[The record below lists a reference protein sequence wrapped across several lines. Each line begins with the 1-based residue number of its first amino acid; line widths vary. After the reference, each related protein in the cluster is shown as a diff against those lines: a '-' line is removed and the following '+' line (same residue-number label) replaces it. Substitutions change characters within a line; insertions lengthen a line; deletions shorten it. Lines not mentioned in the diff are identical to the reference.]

1 MKKLLLSFSI
11 LFIVSCGGG
20 GGGGVP
26 FALTL
31 VAGIFTTNEDTSLS
45 GSIGATANEVVTLSY
60 SITTPPSNGT
70 LTLASG
76 GSFTYEP
83 SANFNGSDSFAYSVT
98 ASEKTITKA
107 GSASITITAV
117 NDAPSIS
124 ITQIT
129 PDDYTAYPLL
139 ISSTG
144 LIEVA
149 LTLDDIDNENT
160 ELTLE
165 ASSTEGAVTLTYD
178 SSASMTS
185 ATIDISQIALAGKV
199 DITFSISD
207 GVESVSDTMKFWYA
221 KQETIKDTGND
232 MVYTFFGD
240 QEDTKRKMNKV
251 IAIDALATEAL
262 VLNARNALKEFKRF
276 IGENGLNEI
285 INDYMNILV
294 VETPVGEAS
303 GLGVKIHGSGE
314 CSGESRDDDMYCFE
328 NDFISA
334 LRTYLGN
341 YFDDID
347 DISIITGVD
356 GRGTAKFSERI
367 SIQNLTDDD
376 DFYTNAL
383 LRTLKHEF
391 GHTLA
396 QLGDEYN
403 SDFTRG
409 DIECVDETDTYDYP
423 CQIMDLNPN
432 TTSQQTPE
440 VVRWKHLIDDVTNTN
455 GFHNNLETGIGMYE
469 GTYTGP
475 KTYRPSFENIMAGSY
490 DTKNPT
496 DARSYYNFQTP
507 ELVGNAWDQVGQE
520 AFVIEMLK
528 RQGLHDISAAFDD
541 DSNIIVTTT
550 LSVDSSVYD
559 INWYI
564 DGALDASLKNSLS
577 IVLERKTTGY
587 SSAAVRV
594 SEITQKHLK
603 SIDDAN
609 TFRDV
614 YEGVFSDRSI
624 VYCSIFGIDDY
635 SSEPGYED
643 SYCKPSARAYLD
655 GGSNTVVVDPD
666 VPSLMSNSNIRY
678 FYERSG
684 LGAQFGIDWSKF

>member
-221 KQETIKDTGND
+221 KKQITEDDNN
-232 MVYTFFGD
+232 VYTLFGNNSD
-240 QEDTKRKMNKV
+240 SLRKSNKV
-251 IAIDALATEAL
+251 IIFDSLADNSILKA
-262 VLNARNALKEFKRF
+262 ARGGLKEFVRF
-276 IGENGLNEI
+276 IGEND
-285 INDYMNILV
+285 INQFIDKYFNILMIEYPV
-294 VETPVGEAS
+294 GSSSSLGVETG
-303 GLGVKIHGSGE
+303 
-314 CSGESRDDDMYCFE
+314 CDDRDENIYCFE
-328 NDFISA
+328 SDFVELVGTETDKYFTGVNDYTIV
-334 LRTYLGN
+334 
-341 YFDDID
+341 
-347 DISIITGVD
+347 TGVD
-356 GRGTAKFSERI
+356 GRGTASPSDKI
-367 SIQNLTDDD
+367 SIQ
-376 DFYTNAL
+376 AL
-383 LRTLKHEF
+383 LEAGSFYVNGLVLTMKHEF
-391 GHTLA
+391 GHTFSD
-396 QLGDEYN
+396 LGDEYT
-403 SDFTRG
+403 SDYNVSF
-409 DIECVDETDTYDYP
+409 ECIDTTDLPEIDCGAVDSSANTSSQSTPDT
-423 CQIMDLNPN
+423 
-432 TTSQQTPE
+432 
-440 VVRWKHLIDDVTNTN
+440 VRWKHHFSDITNVN
-455 GFHNNLETGIGMYE
+455 GYHDTTLTDGIGMYE
-469 GTYTGP
+469 GTYYGTED
-475 KTYRPSFENIMAGSY
+475 TFRPSHESVMNGSTGNSY
-490 DTKNPT
+490 
-496 DARSYYNFQTP
+496 RSYFDTGISSKGVQ
-507 ELVGNAWDQVGQE
+507 WDEIGQE
-520 AFVIEMLK
+520 AFEVKALVN
-528 RQGLHDISAAFDD
+528 QGLHSIGAAFDD
-541 DSNIIVTTT
+541 ARDIILTHGLVI
-550 LSVDSSVYD
+550 SESDYSID
-559 INWYI
+559 WYI
-564 DGALDASLKNSLS
+564 DGVIDSSLENEPSIKLVRKETGFSSGAFRVRPLGNSKIIGS
-577 IVLERKTTGY
+577 
-587 SSAAVRV
+587 
-594 SEITQKHLK
+594 
-603 SIDDAN
+603 DDPD
-609 TFRDV
+609 TFRDF
-614 YEGVFSDRSI
+614 YDGVFSGYPGLY
-624 VYCSIFGIDDY
+624 YCSSFSIESYSDLDAYDEPLCRFTARVWTAEGSIFIVNEKTLEEAMDY
-635 SSEPGYED
+635 NNIN
-643 SYCKPSARAYLD
+643 YL
-655 GGSNTVVVDPD
+655 
-666 VPSLMSNSNIRY
+666 
-678 FYERSG
+678 FEKSG
-684 LGAQFGIDWSKF
+684 LGSQFAISWENME